1 MPVQPW
7 QPLLDWWF
15 GPSSSAVES
24 AAARNALWF
33 GKRDEQDVE
42 ACERF
47 GSLVEQALA
56 GGLQDWSEHPQ
67 GWLAKV
73 LLLDQ
78 LPRMIYRETP
88 LAFAG
93 DALAQPLVEE
103 GVTLGWDRQ
112 LSPLQRVFIYL
123 VFEHAENLPLQ
134 LRAMQLFGELS
145 ETAADAERE
154 LFAGFLDYAER
165 HLRIIERFG
174 RFPHRNETLGRNG
187 TEAELRFLLEPGSR
201 F

>member
-1 MPVQPW
+1 MQPW

-15 GPSSSAVES
+15 GSSSSAVES
-24 AAARNALWF
+24 AATRNALWF
-33 GKRDEQDVE
+33 GKRDEQDAE
-42 ACERF
+42 ARERF
-47 GSLVEQALA
+47 GVLVEQALA
-56 GGLQDWSEHPQ
+56 GGLQEWSADPR

-78 LPRMIYRETP
+78 LPRMIYRDTP

-112 LSPLQRVFIYL
+112 LPAIQRVFIYL
-123 VFEHAENLPLQ
+123 VFEHAESVPQQ

-145 ETAADAERE
+145 ESAADAERE

-174 RFPHRNETLGRNG
+174 RFPHRNETLGRSS
-187 TEAELRFLLEPGSR
+187 TDVELRFLLEPGSS

>member
-1 MPVQPW
+1 MQMQPW
-7 QPLLDWWF
+7 ESLLDWWF
-15 GPSSSAVES
+15 GSSTSAVEA
-24 AAARNALWF
+24 AAARNGLWF
-33 GKRDEQDVE
+33 GKRDEQDAE
-42 ACERF
+42 ARERF
-47 GSLVEQALA
+47 GTLVEQALA
-56 GGLQDWSEHPQ
+56 GGLQEWSADPR

-78 LPRMIYRETP
+78 LPRMIYRDTP

-112 LSPLQRVFIYL
+112 LSAIQRVFIYL
-123 VFEHAENLPLQ
+123 VFEHAESVPQQ
-134 LRAMQLFGELS
+134 LRAMQLFGELNDS
-145 ETAADAERE
+145 AADAERE

-174 RFPHRNETLGRNG
+174 RFPHRNETLGRSS
-187 TEAELRFLLEPGSR
+187 TDAELRFLLEPGSS

>member
-1 MPVQPW
+1 MQPW

-24 AAARNALWF
+24 AAAHNALWF
-33 GKRDEQDVE
+33 GKRDEQDAE
-42 ACERF
+42 ARERF

-78 LPRMIYRETP
+78 LPRMIYRDTP

-123 VFEHAENLPLQ
+123 VFEHAESLPLQ

>member
-1 MPVQPW
+1 MQMQPW
-7 QPLLDWWF
+7 ESLLDWWF
-15 GPSSSAVES
+15 GPSNSAAQA
-24 AAARNALWF
+24 AAARNGLWF

-42 ACERF
+42 ARERF
-47 GSLVEQALA
+47 GTLVEQALA
-56 GGLQDWSEHPQ
+56 GGLQEWSADPR

-78 LPRMIYRETP
+78 LPRMIYRDTP

-112 LSPLQRVFIYL
+112 LPAIQRVFIYL
-123 VFEHAENLPLQ
+123 VFEHAESIPQQ
-134 LRAMQLFGELS
+134 LRAMQLFGELN
-145 ETAADAERE
+145 EAAADAERE
-154 LFAGFLDYAER
+154 VFAGFLDYAER

-174 RFPHRNETLGRNG
+174 RFPHRNETLGRSS
-187 TEAELRFLLEPGSR
+187 TDAELRFLLEPGSS